1 MSHARRQEPSSDA
14 NRQNYSN
21 IRTTKIAG
29 PLQAIDFFVV
39 PTVKFRVLFVFIVLA
54 HGRRRILHFNVTEH
68 PMAQWTAQQLVEA
81 FPFDTAPRYL
91 LRDGDGIYKSE
102 KVWRRIE
109 SLNINEVVTASASP
123 WQNAYVERVIG
134 SIRREI
140 LNHVIV
146 LNEAHLRRLLS
157 RYIDYYHHWRT
168 HRSLDMD
175 APNGRSF
182 HSVGSGNVIEFP
194 AVHGLHHY
202 YLPKAA

>member
-1 MSHARRQEPSSDA
+1 MSKD
-14 NRQNYSN
+14 
-21 IRTTKIAG
+21 
-29 PLQAIDFFVV
+29 LVAIDFFVV

-54 HGRRRILHFNVTEH
+54 HDRRRILRFNVTEH
-68 PMAQWTAQQLVEA
+68 PTAQWTAQQLVEA

-91 LRDGDGIYKSE
+91 LRDGDGIYKSK

-109 SLNINEVVTASASP
+109 SLNIHEVVTAPASP

-168 HRSLDMD
+168 HR
-175 APNGRSF
+175 
-182 HSVGSGNVIEFP
+182 
-194 AVHGLHHY
+194 
-202 YLPKAA
+202 